1 MVALPTT
8 STHSLLIMLL
18 HTQPFSVQLGGRP
31 ILHQVQL
38 ELDGGMF
45 LAILGANGQGKS
57 TLLHALSGGQLE
69 VQPQITIHN
78 KPINQWSPIALAQQ
92 RAVLTQNM
100 AFSTSMSCRDA
111 VMLGRYPFYQQKAY
125 PNEQDQQ
132 VVDAILDQLELRCL
146 AHRALHTCS
155 GGQQQLVQ
163 VARVL
168 AQVWESTPEQPKLLF
183 LDEPTSNLDIRYQ
196 HLVLGKLQTWLPQK
210 GWGIV
215 TVLHDLN
222 LAAQYATDVLL
233 LKAGRI
239 YAQGKPIETL
249 TPAHIQSVY
258 GVTAH
263 CQLLPHTRQ
272 VHCIIQPSFPT
283 TRPFISNNPT
293 IMSTLQQQILTYKE
307 QHPKARPY
315 TIAKDLGISELEVL
329 EVSEDKTI
337 TYLGNKYQ
345 DLLTQLT
352 PLGKVMALTR
362 NDHAVSEIKGIYDNV
377 SFMDKAPM
385 GIAHN
390 EHIDLRYFTASWAH
404 VYAVEWSTGKRNI
417 HSFQFFDASGH
428 AVHKIYATPATDLD
442 AYHALVQRLA
452 QSEGRQGTLEAAP
465 APAPLAPNL
474 TEAEIADFQA
484 AWLGMEDTHEFFGL
498 LRKYGLNNDRQLA
511 FELAP
516 EGHAYR
522 VAKNALVALLEN
534 AVDEQIPMMFF
545 LGNRSCLQIFSGNIH
560 RLKPMENWY
569 NILDRDFNLHLKLDA
584 IVDAWVVKKCTKDG
598 LVTSIELFDD
608 AGQHILYCFGKRKP
622 GIPEL
627 ETWRVAIG
635 RLAPLNQPTS

>member
-1 MVALPTT
+1 
-8 STHSLLIMLL
+8 MLL

-38 ELDGGMF
+38 ELDGGTF

-57 TLLHALSGGQLE
+57 TLLHALSGGQSE
-69 VQPQITIHN
+69 VQSQIAIHN
-78 KPINQWSPIALAQQ
+78 KPLNQWSPIVLAQQ
-92 RAVLTQNM
+92 RAVLTQNIT
-100 AFSTSMSCRDA
+100 FSTSMSCQDA

-132 VVDAILDQLELRCL
+132 IVDEILDQLELRTL

-168 AQVWESTPEQPKLLF
+168 AQVWESTPEHPKLLF

-196 HLVLGKLQTWLPQK
+196 HLVLGKLKAWLPQK

-233 LKAGRI
+233 LKAGCI
-239 YAQGKPIETL
+239 YSQGKPMETL
-249 TPAHIQSVY
+249 TPACIQSVY
-258 GVTAH
+258 GVAAH
-263 CQLLPHTRQ
+263 CQLIPHTQ
-272 VHCIIQPSFPT
+272 QIHCIIQPSFPT
-283 TRPFISNNPT
+283 PHPFISNNSI
-293 IMSTLQQQILTYKE
+293 IMTTLQQQIQTYKE
-307 QHPKARPY
+307 QHPKARSY
-315 TIAKDLGISELEVL
+315 TIAQDLGISELEVL
-329 EVSEDKTI
+329 EVSKDKTL
-337 TYLGNKYQ
+337 TYLGNNYQ
-345 DLLTQLT
+345 DLLTQLA

-362 NDHAVSEIKGIYDNV
+362 NEHAVSEIRGIYDNV
-377 SFMDKAPM
+377 SFMGKAPM

-390 EHIDLRYFTASWAH
+390 DLIDLRYFTTHWAH
-404 VYAVEWSTGKRNI
+404 VYAVEWSAGKRNI
-417 HSFQFFDASGH
+417 HCFQIFDAFGH

-442 AYHALVQRLA
+442 VYHDLVQRLA
-452 QSEGRQGTLEAAP
+452 QPEGRQGALEAAP
-465 APAPLAPNL
+465 VPTPVVPNL

-484 AWLGMEDTHEFFGL
+484 AWLGMEDTHDFFGL
-498 LRKYGLNNDRQLA
+498 LRKYGLNNDRQRA

-516 EGHAYR
+516 KGHAYR
-522 VAKNALVALLEN
+522 VTKNALVALLEN
-534 AVDEQIPMMFF
+534 AVDQQIPMMFF

-627 ETWRVAIG
+627 ETWRAAID
-635 RLAPLNQPTS
+635 RLTPLNSSVS